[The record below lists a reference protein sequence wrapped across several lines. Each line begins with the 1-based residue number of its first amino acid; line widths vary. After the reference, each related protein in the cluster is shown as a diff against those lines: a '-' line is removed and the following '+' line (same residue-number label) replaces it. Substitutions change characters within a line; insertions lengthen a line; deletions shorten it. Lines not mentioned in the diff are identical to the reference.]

1 MVALDDDFAIF
12 GRTADAAFLL
22 QEFAERLEVVG
33 RTDETAH
40 ERHGLA
46 ASSSSL
52 HAQPQFLLLLG
63 QGLVFLGLGFLIG
76 EIGSVRK
83 LGCKQQAYAHSFVN
97 LKRKKGI
104 SATPLN

>member
-40 ERHGLA
+40 ERHGIA

-63 QGLVFLGLGFLIG
+63 QGLVILGLGVLIG
-76 EIGSVRK
+76 EIGVGGLDHTLAFAACR
-83 LGCKQQAYAHSFVN
+83 LCLRSF
-97 LKRKKGI
+97 LIG
-104 SATPLN
+104 